1 MSALNYSFV
10 CFPLKLVAK
19 WSDEH
24 TWEGLRTDSTVT
36 LDFVRKYLQKYF
48 IWNKDLFKTYF
59 NIYLYF
65 ILSGWVCV
73 SKGLRMSPGCAVR
86 VGVTGTRYHR
96 SEKHR
101 AAVRGPFAISWSRPR
116 PLNPLIQCVRTL
128 SRTSKGSPSTEFSAT
143 RNHRVSKRETR
154 LFMSFLTFLVC
165 LCLRTS

>member
-65 ILSGWVCV
+65 ILSG
-73 SKGLRMSPGCAVR
+73 
-86 VGVTGTRYHR
+86 
-96 SEKHR
+96 
-101 AAVRGPFAISWSRPR
+101 
-116 PLNPLIQCVRTL
+116 
-128 SRTSKGSPSTEFSAT
+128 
-143 RNHRVSKRETR
+143 
-154 LFMSFLTFLVC
+154 
-165 LCLRTS
+165 